1 MIEAEAMWRQASS
14 LLAVARAPA
23 SERRAL
29 EALLDEARAKFP
41 RTNAVGRRPQSAF
54 C

>member
-1 MIEAEAMWRQASS
+1 MIEAEAMWRQSSS

-41 RTNAVGRRPQSAF
+41 RTNAVGRYAQSAF